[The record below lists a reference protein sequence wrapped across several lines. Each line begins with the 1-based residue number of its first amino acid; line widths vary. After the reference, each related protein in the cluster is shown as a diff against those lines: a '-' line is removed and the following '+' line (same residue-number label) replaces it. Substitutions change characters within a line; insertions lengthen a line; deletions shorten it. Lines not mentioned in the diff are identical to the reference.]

1 MKDASPSNSPVSA
14 HGFGATDEQL
24 SAELRKWTGASPAL
38 HPVGELLDRHWEAA
52 FAYARLCTDGP
63 RSAGMLTT
71 AAFTRLFG
79 ETLRQNGPTS
89 AWRPHLLLTVRRIAA
104 EWAGDHR
111 CDTLHPD
118 LLAGTGGGDRP
129 ASRLLPSP
137 RRRLL
142 SGAFQR
148 LPQSARCLL
157 WHVEVEAEPLLSP
170 AALLGLDEE
179 GARVELGR
187 ARDRLRE
194 ESLQLHR
201 ELAPD
206 EECRRY
212 LRLLDVTYRRG
223 GLGIDPDLR
232 AHIEGCGHCGAA
244 ADQLDQ
250 FNHDLGV
257 ALSEAVLGW
266 GGREYAQRRAHEA
279 GGSAGGGRRAERPGP
294 TPGPTAAV
302 MPPGAARDLFP
313 DPVALAREVFP
324 DPVDLTY
331 EIIPDPVRP
340 PSEARPGAA
349 DAEPEA
355 PRGSVGGAGAAFP
368 GPAAGGRGAFP
379 GSVGGAGAAFPGP
392 AGGRRETP
400 SDAVGGAAAEFPG
413 PADGGRE
420 AFTDPVRAPRETRP
434 RQARGRRRRSTR
446 SAGGPADGVRGA
458 FADPVGGATAAFSG
472 PVGGAREVF
481 PGPAGGGS
489 EGFPGSGGGAT
500 AAFSGPVGGGSEG
513 FPGSGG
519 GVGAAYPGPAGGG
532 TAAFP
537 DPVGGAPH
545 APREAFP
552 TSGDFPAGPASPGAA
567 GHGSD
572 VFPDPVGL
580 AGVVGES
587 FTDPGGPAAVP
598 PPPMRPPAVPPVG
611 ADASLPPAPTPAPRG
626 EGPRA
631 AARRS
636 AQKAAR
642 RTARRRN
649 LTAGVLTVSGLVVLP
664 LVLWST
670 GGNGD
675 GAPAGTDRPTG
686 EAPDP
691 DAGEAS
697 RDPSWAGA
705 GDAEKGALRGRLHN
719 VSSDLCVGIDGKKA
733 VAGEEAEL
741 TACTADATQQ
751 WTYETDGLLRNGAA
765 PDLCLDSRLGYS
777 VRLAPCAGA
786 SRPDP
791 KHIRYDFTLQGALV
805 PRSDQDL
812 ALAPAATDGS
822 GALVLKARSD
832 DEVQRWVIDTS
843 KADLQMEAV
852 TWNAPVPAPRPTPTP
867 TPTPTP
873 SKTPEPTPTPSATSP
888 QPTPS
893 GPAAT
898 EPTCDRYGHYC
909 DSDGRYGNPG
919 YGYPGYGYPGY
930 GYGYGG
936 YGPGGYGYGGDGR
949 R

>member
-1 MKDASPSNSPVSA
+1 MKDAGPSNSPA
-14 HGFGATDEQL
+14 PARRFGATDEQL
-24 SAELRKWTGASPAL
+24 SAELRKWTGATPAL

-118 LLAGTGGGDRP
+118 LLAGTGDGDRP

-170 AALLGLDEE
+170 AGLLGLDEE

-223 GLGIDPDLR
+223 GVDIDPDLR
-232 AHIEGCGHCGAA
+232 AHIEGCGHCSAA

-266 GGREYAQRRAHEA
+266 GGRDYAQRRAHEA
-279 GGSAGGGRRAERPGP
+279 GESAGGGRHAGKPERPG
-294 TPGPTAAV
+294 TAAGAAAAV
-302 MPPGAARDLFP
+302 MPAGAARELFP

-340 PSEARPGAA
+340 PRETFPGPSRERREAAA
-349 DAEPEA
+349 DPVRA
-355 PRGSVGGAGAAFP
+355 PHETYPGPTGEGREAFP
-368 GPAAGGRGAFP
+368 GPL
-379 GSVGGAGAAFPGP
+379 GGAPEAFPGP
-392 AGGRRETP
+392 VRAPREPFTGQAAG
-400 SDAVGGAAAEFPG
+400 
-413 PADGGRE
+413 E
-420 AFTDPVRAPRETRP
+420 AFRDPVRAPRET
-434 RQARGRRRRSTR
+434 
-446 SAGGPADGVRGA
+446 
-458 FADPVGGATAAFSG
+458 
-472 PVGGAREVF
+472 
-481 PGPAGGGS
+481 
-489 EGFPGSGGGAT
+489 
-500 AAFSGPVGGGSEG
+500 
-513 FPGSGG
+513 
-519 GVGAAYPGPAGGG
+519 YPGPAGEGRG
-532 TAAFP
+532 
-537 DPVGGAPH
+537 
-545 APREAFP
+545 
-552 TSGDFPAGPASPGAA
+552 
-567 GHGSD
+567 
-572 VFPDPVGL
+572 VFPDPVAL
-580 AGVVGES
+580 AGAVGES
-587 FTDPGGPAAVP
+587 FTDPGGPAVVP
-598 PPPMRPPAVPPVG
+598 PTPPRPEGVAPAPGTARTPAHADVSVPPA
-611 ADASLPPAPTPAPRG
+611 PAPRG
-626 EGPRA
+626 PRPEGPRT

-670 GGNGD
+670 GNSGD
-675 GAPAGTDRPTG
+675 GAPAGADRPTG
-686 EAPDP
+686 EAPDS

-697 RDPSWAGA
+697 RDPSWADA

-719 VSSDLCVGIDGKKA
+719 VSSGLCVGIDGKKA
-733 VAGEEAEL
+733 VAGGEAEL
-741 TACTADATQQ
+741 TTCSADAAQQ

-765 PDLCLDSRLGYS
+765 PDLCLDSQLGYS

-791 KHIRYDFTLQGALV
+791 KNIRYDFTLQGALV

-812 ALAPAATDGS
+812 ALTPAATDGS
-822 GALVLKARSD
+822 GALVLKARTD

-843 KADLQMEAV
+843 KADLRMKVVNWSA
-852 TWNAPVPAPRPTPTP
+852 AVPAPRPTP

-888 QPTPS
+888 DPQPTPS
-893 GPAAT
+893 SPAAT
-898 EPTCDRYGHYC
+898 DPPCHHYGYYC
-909 DSDGRYGNPG
+909 DSDGQYGN
-919 YGYPGYGYPGY
+919 PGYGYPGY

-936 YGPGGYGYGGDGR
+936 YGYGGR

>member
-1 MKDASPSNSPVSA
+1 MKDAGPSNSPASA
-14 HGFGATDEQL
+14 RRFGATDEQL
-24 SAELRKWTGASPAL
+24 SAELRKWTGATPAL

-118 LLAGTGGGDRP
+118 LLAGTGDGDRP

-142 SGAFQR
+142 SGAYQR

-157 WHVEVEAEPLLSP
+157 WHVEVEAEPLTSP
-170 AALLGLDEE
+170 AGLLGLDEE

-223 GLGIDPDLR
+223 GLDIDPDLR
-232 AHIEGCGHCGAA
+232 AHIEGCGHCSAA

-257 ALSEAVLGW
+257 ALSEGVLGW
-266 GGREYAQRRAHEA
+266 GGRDYAERRAHEA
-279 GGSAGGGRRAERPGP
+279 GESAGGGRHAGKPERPG
-294 TPGPTAAV
+294 TAAGAAAAV
-302 MPPGAARDLFP
+302 MPAGAARELFP

-324 DPVDLTY
+324 DPVDLAY
-331 EIIPDPVRP
+331 EIIPDPVR
-340 PSEARPGAA
+340 
-349 DAEPEA
+349 A
-355 PRGSVGGAGAAFP
+355 PRETPGPAHERRAAAPDQVHPPRETFPGPAGQGREAFPGPVGRAREDVPAGPVRAAREAFPDPARADFPDPVHAAREAFP
-368 GPAAGGRGAFP
+368 GPA
-379 GSVGGAGAAFPGP
+379 
-392 AGGRRETP
+392 RE
-400 SDAVGGAAAEFPG
+400 
-413 PADGGRE
+413 GRE
-420 AFTDPVRAPRETRP
+420 
-434 RQARGRRRRSTR
+434 
-446 SAGGPADGVRGA
+446 
-458 FADPVGGATAAFSG
+458 
-472 PVGGAREVF
+472 
-481 PGPAGGGS
+481 
-489 EGFPGSGGGAT
+489 
-500 AAFSGPVGGGSEG
+500 
-513 FPGSGG
+513 
-519 GVGAAYPGPAGGG
+519 
-532 TAAFP
+532 AFP
-537 DPVGGAPH
+537 DPVA
-545 APREAFP
+545 
-552 TSGDFPAGPASPGAA
+552 
-567 GHGSD
+567 
-572 VFPDPVGL
+572 L
-580 AGVVGES
+580 AGAVGES

-598 PPPMRPPAVPPVG
+598 PPPPRPEGVAPAAATAQTPTPANVSV
-611 ADASLPPAPTPAPRG
+611 PPAPALRAPRP
-626 EGPRA
+626 EGSRA

-670 GGNGD
+670 GNSGD
-675 GAPAGTDRPTG
+675 EAPAGADRPTG
-686 EAPDP
+686 EAPDS

-719 VSSDLCVGIDGKKA
+719 VSSGLCVGIDGDKA
-733 VAGEEAEL
+733 VEGGEAEL
-741 TACTADATQQ
+741 TTCSADAAQQ

-765 PDLCLDSRLGYS
+765 PDLCLDSQLGYS
-777 VRLAPCAGA
+777 VRLAPCTGA

-791 KHIRYDFTLQGALV
+791 KNIRYDFTLQGALV

-812 ALAPAATDGS
+812 ALTPAATDGS
-822 GALVLKARSD
+822 GALVLKARAD

-843 KADLQMEAV
+843 KADLRMESVNWKAA
-852 TWNAPVPAPRPTPTP
+852 APVPRPTP

-873 SKTPEPTPTPSATSP
+873 SKTPEPTPRPSATSP
-888 QPTPS
+888 APQPTQS
-893 GPAAT
+893 SPAAT
-898 EPTCDRYGHYC
+898 ESPCHRYGYYC
-909 DSDGRYGNPG
+909 DSDGQ

-930 GYGYGG
+930 GYGGG
-936 YGPGGYGYGGDGR
+936 GSR
-949 R
+949 

>member
-1 MKDASPSNSPVSA
+1 MDFIPYVLERNAALKDAGPSNSPASA
-14 HGFGATDEQL
+14 RGFGATDEQL
-24 SAELRKWTGASPAL
+24 SAELRKWTGATPAL

-111 CDTLHPD
+111 LDTLHPQ
-118 LLAGTGGGDRP
+118 LLTGTGDGDRP
-129 ASRLLPSP
+129 ASRLLPP
-137 RRRLL
+137 QHRRLL

-157 WHVEVEAEPLLSP
+157 WHVEVEAEPLISP
-170 AALLGLDEE
+170 AGLLGLDEE

-194 ESLQLHR
+194 ECLQLHR

-223 GLGIDPDLR
+223 GRDIDPDLR
-232 AHIEGCGHCGAA
+232 AHIEGCGHCSAA

-266 GGREYAQRRAHEA
+266 GGREYAQSRAHAA
-279 GGSAGGGRRAERPGP
+279 GERAGGGHDAAQRQRPGQAAGAA
-294 TPGPTAAV
+294 TAV
-302 MPPGAARDLFP
+302 MPAGAARELFP

-324 DPVDLTY
+324 DPVDLAY
-331 EIIPDPVRP
+331 EIIPDPVR
-340 PSEARPGAA
+340 
-349 DAEPEA
+349 
-355 PRGSVGGAGAAFP
+355 
-368 GPAAGGRGAFP
+368 
-379 GSVGGAGAAFPGP
+379 
-392 AGGRRETP
+392 
-400 SDAVGGAAAEFPG
+400 
-413 PADGGRE
+413 
-420 AFTDPVRAPRETRP
+420 APRETSP
-434 RQARGRRRRSTR
+434 
-446 SAGGPADGVRGA
+446 GPAREGR
-458 FADPVGGATAAFSG
+458 
-472 PVGGAREVF
+472 REVF
-481 PGPAGGGS
+481 PDS
-489 EGFPGSGGGAT
+489 
-500 AAFSGPVGGGSEG
+500 VGRARE
-513 FPGSGG
+513 
-519 GVGAAYPGPAGGG
+519 V
-532 TAAFP
+532 FP
-537 DPVGGAPH
+537 DPVGGARDASPDP
-545 APREAFP
+545 ARAAREAFP
-552 TSGDFPAGPASPGAA
+552 GPAGEGRET
-567 GHGSD
+567 
-572 VFPDPVGL
+572 FPDQIAL
-580 AGVVGES
+580 AGTVGES
-587 FTDPGGPAAVP
+587 FTDPGGPAAAP
-598 PPPMRPPAVPPVG
+598 PPPRIPEGVGPAAGTAPAPPRADFSVPSVPAPPAHR
-611 ADASLPPAPTPAPRG
+611 PA
-626 EGPRA
+626 GPRA

-636 AQKAAR
+636 AHKAAR
-642 RTARRRN
+642 RAARRRN
-649 LTAGVLTVSGLVVLP
+649 LTAGILTVSGLVVLP

-670 GGNGD
+670 GNSGD
-675 GAPAGTDRPTG
+675 GGPTGAERPTG
-686 EAPDP
+686 EAPDS

-697 RDPSWAGA
+697 GDPSWAGA

-719 VSSDLCVGIDGKKA
+719 VSSGLCVGIDGKKA
-733 VAGEEAEL
+733 VEGGEAEL
-741 TACTADATQQ
+741 APCSAVAAQQ

-765 PDLCLDSRLGYS
+765 PDLCLDSQLGYS
-777 VRLAPCAGA
+777 VRLAPCTGA

-812 ALAPAATDGS
+812 ALTPAATDGS
-822 GALVLKARSD
+822 GALVLKARAD

-852 TWNAPVPAPRPTPTP
+852 NWNAAVPAQRPTPTP
-867 TPTPTP
+867 TPTPAP

-888 QPTPS
+888 APQPTAS
-893 GPAAT
+893 SPAAT
-898 EPTCDRYGHYC
+898 DSPCDRYGYYC
-909 DSDGRYGNPG
+909 DSDGRYG
-919 YGYPGYGYPGY
+919 PGYGYPGY
-930 GYGYGG
+930 GYGYG
-936 YGPGGYGYGGDGR
+936 YGGDGYGYGGGR

>member
-1 MKDASPSNSPVSA
+1 MKDAGPSNSPA
-14 HGFGATDEQL
+14 PARRFGATDEQL
-24 SAELRKWTGASPAL
+24 SAELRKWTGATPAL

-118 LLAGTGGGDRP
+118 LLAGTGDGDRP

-170 AALLGLDEE
+170 AGLLGLDEE

-223 GLGIDPDLR
+223 GVDIDPDLR
-232 AHIEGCGHCGAA
+232 AHIEGCGHCSAA

-266 GGREYAQRRAHEA
+266 GGRDYAQRRAHEA
-279 GGSAGGGRRAERPGP
+279 GQSAGGGRHAGKPERPG
-294 TPGPTAAV
+294 TAAGAAAAV
-302 MPPGAARDLFP
+302 MPAGAARELFP

-331 EIIPDPVRP
+331 EIMPDPVRP
-340 PSEARPGAA
+340 PRET
-349 DAEPEA
+349 
-355 PRGSVGGAGAAFP
+355 FP
-368 GPAAGGRGAFP
+368 GPSRE
-379 GSVGGAGAAFPGP
+379 
-392 AGGRRETP
+392 RRE
-400 SDAVGGAAAEFPG
+400 AAP
-413 PADGGRE
+413 
-420 AFTDPVRAPRETRP
+420 DPVRAPHEAYPAPTGEGREAL
-434 RQARGRRRRSTR
+434 Q
-446 SAGGPADGVRGA
+446 GPL
-458 FADPVGGATAAFSG
+458 GGAPEAFQG
-472 PVGGAREVF
+472 PLGGAPEAF
-481 PGPAGGGS
+481 MGPGRAPHEPFTGQ
-489 EGFPGSGGGAT
+489 
-500 AAFSGPVGGGSEG
+500 AAPEAFRDPLRAPRGT
-513 FPGSGG
+513 
-519 GVGAAYPGPAGGG
+519 YPGPAGQGG
-532 TAAFP
+532 
-537 DPVGGAPH
+537 
-545 APREAFP
+545 E
-552 TSGDFPAGPASPGAA
+552 
-567 GHGSD
+567 
-572 VFPDPVGL
+572 VFPDPVAL
-580 AGVVGES
+580 AGAVGES

-598 PPPMRPPAVPPVG
+598 PPLARPEGVAPAAGTARTPAHADVSVPPA
-611 ADASLPPAPTPAPRG
+611 PAPRG
-626 EGPRA
+626 PRPEGPRT

-670 GGNGD
+670 GNSGD
-675 GAPAGTDRPTG
+675 GAPAGADRPTG
-686 EAPDP
+686 EAPDS

-697 RDPSWAGA
+697 RDPSWADA

-719 VSSDLCVGIDGKKA
+719 VSSGLCVGIDGKKA
-733 VAGEEAEL
+733 VAGGEAEL
-741 TACTADATQQ
+741 TTCSADAAQQ

-765 PDLCLDSRLGYS
+765 PDLCLDSQLGYS

-791 KHIRYDFTLQGALV
+791 KNIRYDFTLQGALV

-812 ALAPAATDGS
+812 ALTPAATDGS
-822 GALVLKARSD
+822 GALVLKARTD

-843 KADLQMEAV
+843 KADLRMKV
-852 TWNAPVPAPRPTPTP
+852 VNWNAAVPAPRPTPTP
-867 TPTPTP
+867 TPTP
-873 SKTPEPTPTPSATSP
+873 SKTPEHTPTPSATSP
-888 QPTPS
+888 APQPTPS
-893 GPAAT
+893 SPAAT
-898 EPTCDRYGHYC
+898 DPPCYHYGYYC
-909 DSDGRYGNPG
+909 DSDGQYGN
-919 YGYPGYGYPGY
+919 PGYGYPGY

-936 YGPGGYGYGGDGR
+936 YGHGGR

>member
-1 MKDASPSNSPVSA
+1 MKDAGPSNSPDSA
-14 HGFGATDEQL
+14 RRFGATDEQL
-24 SAELRKWTGASPAL
+24 SAELRKWTGATPAL

-118 LLAGTGGGDRP
+118 LLAGTGDGDRP

-170 AALLGLDEE
+170 AGLLGLDEE

-194 ESLQLHR
+194 EALQLHR

-223 GLGIDPDLR
+223 GLDIDPDLR

-250 FNHDLGV
+250 FNHALGV

-266 GGREYAQRRAHEA
+266 GGREYAERRAHEA
-279 GGSAGGGRRAERPGP
+279 GESAEGGRHAGRPARPG
-294 TPGPTAAV
+294 TAAGAGAAV
-302 MPPGAARDLFP
+302 MPAGAARELFP

-331 EIIPDPVRP
+331 EIIPDPVR
-340 PSEARPGAA
+340 
-349 DAEPEA
+349 A
-355 PRGSVGGAGAAFP
+355 PRETP
-368 GPAAGGRGAFP
+368 GPAREGRE
-379 GSVGGAGAAFPGP
+379 AAQGPARAPRAAHPGP
-392 AGGRRETP
+392 TGE
-400 SDAVGGAAAEFPG
+400 
-413 PADGGRE
+413 GRE
-420 AFTDPVRAPRETRP
+420 AFPGAVGGERADFPAGPVRAPRE
-434 RQARGRRRRSTR
+434 G
-446 SAGGPADGVRGA
+446 
-458 FADPVGGATAAFSG
+458 
-472 PVGGAREVF
+472 F
-481 PGPAGGGS
+481 PGPARGDFS
-489 EGFPGSGGGAT
+489 DPVH
-500 AAFSGPVGGGSEG
+500 AARE
-513 FPGSGG
+513 
-519 GVGAAYPGPAGGG
+519 AYPGPIGGG
-532 TAAFP
+532 REVYP
-537 DPVGGAPH
+537 GPIGGG
-545 APREAFP
+545 REVHP
-552 TSGDFPAGPASPGAA
+552 GPAREGRE
-567 GHGSD
+567 
-572 VFPDPVGL
+572 VFPDPVAL
-580 AGVVGES
+580 AGAVGES
-587 FTDPGGPAAVP
+587 FTDPGGPAAAP
-598 PPPMRPPAVPPVG
+598 PPPPRPGRGAPAAGTAQPPPRSDVAVPP
-611 ADASLPPAPTPAPRG
+611 ASAPTAPRP
-626 EGPRA
+626 EGSRA

-636 AQKAAR
+636 AQRAAR

-649 LTAGVLTVSGLVVLP
+649 VAAGVLTVSGLVVLP

-670 GGNGD
+670 GNSGD
-675 GAPAGTDRPTG
+675 DAPAGADRPTG
-686 EAPDP
+686 EASGSE
-691 DAGEAS
+691 AGEES

-719 VSSDLCVGIDGKKA
+719 VSSGLCVGIDGKKA
-733 VAGEEAEL
+733 VQGGEAEL
-741 TACTADATQQ
+741 TTCSADAAQQ
-751 WTYETDGLLRNGAA
+751 WTYETDGRLRNGAA
-765 PDLCLDSRLGYS
+765 PDLCLDSQLGYS
-777 VRLAPCAGA
+777 VRLAPCAGP

-791 KHIRYDFTLQGALV
+791 KNIRYDFTLQGALV

-822 GALVLKARSD
+822 GALVLKARTD

-843 KADLQMEAV
+843 KADLRMESV
-852 TWNAPVPAPRPTPTP
+852 NWNAAAPVPRTTP

-873 SKTPEPTPTPSATSP
+873 SKTPDPTPTPSATSP
-888 QPTPS
+888 APQPTRS
-893 GPAAT
+893 SPAAT
-898 EPTCDRYGHYC
+898 ESPCHRYDYYC
-909 DSDGRYGNPG
+909 DSDGQYGNPG
-919 YGYPGYGYPGY
+919 YGYPGYGYGGY

-936 YGPGGYGYGGDGR
+936 GGR

>member
-1 MKDASPSNSPVSA
+1 MKDAGPSNSPA
-14 HGFGATDEQL
+14 PARRFGATDEQL
-24 SAELRKWTGASPAL
+24 SAELRKWTGATPAL

-118 LLAGTGGGDRP
+118 LLAGTGDGDRP

-170 AALLGLDEE
+170 AGLLGLDEE

-223 GLGIDPDLR
+223 GVDIDPDLR
-232 AHIEGCGHCGAA
+232 AHIEGCGHCSAA

-266 GGREYAQRRAHEA
+266 GGRDYAQRRAHEA
-279 GGSAGGGRRAERPGP
+279 GQNAGGGRHAGKPERPG
-294 TPGPTAAV
+294 TAAGAAAAV
-302 MPPGAARDLFP
+302 MPAGAARELFP

-340 PSEARPGAA
+340 PRET
-349 DAEPEA
+349 
-355 PRGSVGGAGAAFP
+355 FP
-368 GPAAGGRGAFP
+368 GPSRE
-379 GSVGGAGAAFPGP
+379 
-392 AGGRRETP
+392 RRE
-400 SDAVGGAAAEFPG
+400 AAP
-413 PADGGRE
+413 
-420 AFTDPVRAPRETRP
+420 DPVRAPHETYPGPIGEGRE
-434 RQARGRRRRSTR
+434 A
-446 SAGGPADGVRGA
+446 
-458 FADPVGGATAAFSG
+458 
-472 PVGGAREVF
+472 F
-481 PGPAGGGS
+481 PGPLGGGP
-489 EGFPGSGGGAT
+489 EAFPGTGRAPREPFTGQ
-500 AAFSGPVGGGSEG
+500 AAPEAFRDPLLAPRET
-513 FPGSGG
+513 
-519 GVGAAYPGPAGGG
+519 YPGPAG
-532 TAAFP
+532 
-537 DPVGGAPH
+537 
-545 APREAFP
+545 E
-552 TSGDFPAGPASPGAA
+552 
-567 GHGSD
+567 GHE
-572 VFPDPVGL
+572 VFPDPVAL
-580 AGVVGES
+580 AGAVGES
-587 FTDPGGPAAVP
+587 FTDPGGAAAVP
-598 PPPMRPPAVPPVG
+598 PTPARPEGVAPAAGTARTPAHADVSGPPA
-611 ADASLPPAPTPAPRG
+611 PAPRG
-626 EGPRA
+626 SRPEGPRT

-670 GGNGD
+670 GNSGD
-675 GAPAGTDRPTG
+675 GAPAGADRPTG
-686 EAPDP
+686 EAPDS

-697 RDPSWAGA
+697 RDPSWADA

-719 VSSDLCVGIDGKKA
+719 VSSGLCVGIDGKKA
-733 VAGEEAEL
+733 VAGGEAEL
-741 TACTADATQQ
+741 TTCSADAAQQ

-765 PDLCLDSRLGYS
+765 PDLCLDSQLGYS

-791 KHIRYDFTLQGALV
+791 KNIRYDFTLQGALV

-812 ALAPAATDGS
+812 ALTPAATDGS
-822 GALVLKARSD
+822 GALVLKARTD

-843 KADLQMEAV
+843 KADLRMKV
-852 TWNAPVPAPRPTPTP
+852 VNWNAAVPAPRPTP

-873 SKTPEPTPTPSATSP
+873 SKTPEPTPTPSATSSAP

-893 GPAAT
+893 SPAT
-898 EPTCDRYGHYC
+898 DSPCHRYGYYC
-909 DSDGRYGNPG
+909 DSDGQYGN
-919 YGYPGYGYPGY
+919 PGY

-936 YGPGGYGYGGDGR
+936 YGYGGR

>member
-1 MKDASPSNSPVSA
+1 MKDAGPSNSPASA
-14 HGFGATDEQL
+14 RRFGATDEQL
-24 SAELRKWTGASPAL
+24 SAELRKWTGATPAL

-111 CDTLHPD
+111 LDTLHPE
-118 LLAGTGGGDRP
+118 LLTGTGDGDRP
-129 ASRLLPSP
+129 ASRLLPSQ

-157 WHVEVEAEPLLSP
+157 WHVEVEAEPLISP
-170 AALLGLDEE
+170 AGLLGLDEE

-194 ESLQLHR
+194 ECLQLHR

-223 GLGIDPDLR
+223 GLDIDPDLR
-232 AHIEGCGHCGAA
+232 AHIGGCGHCSAA

-250 FNHDLGV
+250 FNHGLGV

-266 GGREYAQRRAHEA
+266 GGRDYAESRAHAA
-279 GGSAGGGRRAERPGP
+279 GERAGGGRDAEQRERPGAVAGAA
-294 TPGPTAAV
+294 TAV
-302 MPPGAARDLFP
+302 MPAGAARELFP

-324 DPVDLTY
+324 DPVDLAY
-331 EIIPDPVRP
+331 EIIPDPVR
-340 PSEARPGAA
+340 
-349 DAEPEA
+349 A
-355 PRGSVGGAGAAFP
+355 PREASP
-368 GPAAGGRGAFP
+368 GQVRE
-379 GSVGGAGAAFPGP
+379 
-392 AGGRRETP
+392 GRRE
-400 SDAVGGAAAEFPG
+400 
-413 PADGGRE
+413 
-420 AFTDPVRAPRETRP
+420 
-434 RQARGRRRRSTR
+434 
-446 SAGGPADGVRGA
+446 
-458 FADPVGGATAAFSG
+458 
-472 PVGGAREVF
+472 
-481 PGPAGGGS
+481 
-489 EGFPGSGGGAT
+489 
-500 AAFSGPVGGGSEG
+500 
-513 FPGSGG
+513 
-519 GVGAAYPGPAGGG
+519 
-532 TAAFP
+532 AFP
-537 DPVGGAPH
+537 DPVGRAREVFPDQVGGVREASPDP
-545 APREAFP
+545 ARAAREAFP
-552 TSGDFPAGPASPGAA
+552 WPAGEGREA
-567 GHGSD
+567 
-572 VFPDPVGL
+572 FPDQVAL
-580 AGVVGES
+580 AGPVGES
-587 FTDPGGPAAVP
+587 FTDPGGPAAP
-598 PPPMRPPAVPPVG
+598 PPPPRIPEGGGPAAGTAPAPARADLSVPSAPPPPA
-611 ADASLPPAPTPAPRG
+611 SAPRP
-626 EGPRA
+626 EGPRT

-636 AQKAAR
+636 AHKAAR

-649 LTAGVLTVSGLVVLP
+649 LTAGILTVSGLVVLP

-670 GGNGD
+670 GNSGD
-675 GAPAGTDRPTG
+675 GAPAGAERPTG
-686 EAPDP
+686 EAPGS

-697 RDPSWAGA
+697 GDPSWAGA
-705 GDAEKGALRGRLHN
+705 GDAQKGALRGRLHN
-719 VSSDLCVGIDGKKA
+719 VSSGLCVGIDGKKA
-733 VAGEEAEL
+733 VEGGEAEL
-741 TACTADATQQ
+741 APCSAAAAQQ

-765 PDLCLDSRLGYS
+765 PDLCLDSQFGYS
-777 VRLAPCAGA
+777 VRLAPCTGA

-791 KHIRYDFTLQGALV
+791 KNIHYDFTLQGALV

-822 GALVLKARSD
+822 GALVLKARAD

-852 TWNAPVPAPRPTPTP
+852 NWNAAVPAPRPTP

-888 QPTPS
+888 APQPTS
-893 GPAAT
+893 SSAAAT
-898 EPTCDRYGHYC
+898 DSPCDRYGYYC
-909 DSDGRYGNPG
+909 DSDGQYGN
-919 YGYPGYGYPGY
+919 PGYGYPGY

-936 YGPGGYGYGGDGR
+936 YGYGYGGYGYGDGR